1 MRDNTLIIFTGDN
14 GTSTAIVSLLNGKT
28 YVGGKGKTIDSGTH
42 VPLIVS
48 CPKGLRDEVN
58 SNLVDFTDFLP
69 TICDITGT
77 SIPSSLELDGKS
89 FYSQLK
95 GKSRKVR
102 QWVYCWYA
110 PQKVCNK
117 NATVFARTHQYKLY
131 RSGEFYD
138 VQRDFYETQPILEEQ
153 MTNKQ
158 KKIYD
163 ILFNVINK
171 YEKCVIQK

>member
-1 MRDNTLIIFTGDN
+1 M
-14 GTSTAIVSLLNGKT
+14 
-28 YVGGKGKTIDSGTH
+28 
-42 VPLIVS
+42 
-48 CPKGLRDEVN
+48 
-58 SNLVDFTDFLP
+58 
-69 TICDITGT
+69 
-77 SIPSSLELDGKS
+77 ELDGKS

-158 KKIYD
+158 KKYMIFCSMLL
-163 ILFNVINK
+163 INMRNVLFKNSRVD
-171 YEKCVIQK
+171 

>member
-1 MRDNTLIIFTGDN
+1 MEK
-14 GTSTAIVSLLNGKT
+14 V
-28 YVGGKGKTIDSGTH
+28 
-42 VPLIVS
+42 
-48 CPKGLRDEVN
+48 
-58 SNLVDFTDFLP
+58 
-69 TICDITGT
+69 
-77 SIPSSLELDGKS
+77 

-95 GKSRKVR
+95 GKGQKVR

-138 VQRDFYETQPILEEQ
+138 VQRDFYETQPILER
-153 MTNKQ
+153 TNDKQ
-158 KKIYD
+158 SKKIYMI

-171 YEKCVIQK
+171 L